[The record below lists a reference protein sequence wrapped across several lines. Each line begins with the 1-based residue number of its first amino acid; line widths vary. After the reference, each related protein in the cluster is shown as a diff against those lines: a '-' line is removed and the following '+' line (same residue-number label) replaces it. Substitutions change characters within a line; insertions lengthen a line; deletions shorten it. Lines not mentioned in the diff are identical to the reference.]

1 MAKEINNHHKVVNE
15 PSPLK
20 EFYSF
25 LGQQRRRVLQ
35 FLSRVS
41 VLMEYGYA
49 SGFYLDLFEKGVI
62 SRGVMLEKL
71 DELDRTFNKHV
82 ENS

>member
-15 PSPLK
+15 PSPL
-20 EFYSF
+20 ENVLFI

-49 SGFYLDLFEKGVI
+49 SGFYLDLYEQGVI
-62 SRGVMLEKL
+62 SRSEMLTKL